1 MPTSF
6 WDMPPCSL
14 ATLDYWTQVSIETHF
29 KELVKEAQEANFTG
43 STHDYLSDEDE
54 TPFTG

>member
-1 MPTSF
+1 MSYER
-6 WDMPPCSL
+6 DI
-14 ATLDYWTQVSIETHF
+14 AILDKWTNVNLEAYWR
-29 KELVKEAQEANFTG
+29 ELVKEAQEANFTG